1 MGAAAESLAG
11 LRILVVD
18 DEPDLRLGLTR
29 LLQQTG
35 ATIAAAAS
43 AEEALTQLAS
53 SPADLVIS
61 DIRMPGRSGVD
72 LLRDVRS
79 SHPAV
84 EVILV
89 TGFGTIELAVECLHA
104 GAANFLTKPFDND
117 EILQTVAMSGRR
129 ILAAR
134 TAALEDTGEE
144 GMIAV
149 DPAMLSVLELVRRV
163 AGTHVPVLINGES
176 GTGKELVARAIH
188 RRSGLSKPFVAV
200 NCAALPDTL
209 LESELFGFRRGAFTG
224 ADRHYEG
231 MLRRAAGGTLFL
243 DEIASMSPVFQSKLL
258 RVLQDKIIRPLG
270 SATDEAADFRL
281 IAACNRD
288 VREMVEAGQFRE
300 DLYYRLS
307 VFHITIPPLRER
319 PADILPLTRHFVRR
333 AAHLCL
339 PASTSIPAITADA
352 AVALQQYS
360 WPGNVRELENATQ
373 RAVILGRGA
382 DLLPHHFFLHG
393 VSAAAGTP
401 SHAPVETYEEA
412 KQRLLDDFQRQF
424 LENILGRTGGNI
436 SHAAEEC
443 GLTRAAIQKM
453 MKRLN
458 IDRSNFEKS

>member
-1 MGAAAESLAG
+1 MCAAADILTN

-29 LLQQTG
+29 LLTPTG
-35 ATIAAAAS
+35 AVIASAAS
-43 AEEALTQLAS
+43 AEEALAQLAS
-53 SPADLVIS
+53 SPVDLVIS

-72 LLRDVRS
+72 LLRDIKAT
-79 SHPAV
+79 HPAV

-134 TAALEDTGEE
+134 TAVQEDTSEE
-144 GMIAV
+144 GIIAV
-149 DPAMLSVLELVRRV
+149 DPGMLAVLELVRQV
-163 AGTHVPVLINGES
+163 AATHVPVLINGES

-188 RRSGLSKPFVAV
+188 RRSGFAKPFVAV

-224 ADRHYEG
+224 ADRNYEG
-231 MLRRAAGGTLFL
+231 MLRRAHGGTLFL

-258 RVLQDKIIRPLG
+258 RVLQEKIIRPLG
-270 SATDEAADFRL
+270 SGSDEATDFRL

-288 VREMVEAGQFRE
+288 LRKMVEAGQFRE
-300 DLYYRLS
+300 DLYYRLG
-307 VFHITIPPLRER
+307 VFHVTIPPLRER
-319 PADILPLTRHFVRR
+319 PADILPLARHFVRR
-333 AAHLCL
+333 AAQLCL
-339 PASTSIPAITADA
+339 PGSTSILAITADA
-352 AVALQQYS
+352 ATALRQYS

-393 VSAAAGTP
+393 ASAATATQRHTP
-401 SHAPVETYEEA
+401 AITYEEA
-412 KQRLLDDFQRQF
+412 KQRLLADFQRQF

-458 IDRSNFEKS
+458 IDRSNFEKA